1 MLLAQVTDIHLGF
14 EPDNPSEFNRKRFDQ
29 VVKYLCGLNP
39 QPDMVLMSGDLTDL
53 GDTDS
58 YTRLL
63 DAISPFP
70 FPAWP
75 IPGNHDLR
83 ENFTIAFPQVP
94 QADGF
99 IQYEVNANGLRLL
112 CIDTLEEG
120 RHGGAYCETR
130 AAWLKERLTEQPNT
144 PTVIVMHHPPIESGI
159 EWMSTHSDE
168 PWVARFAGAID
179 GFNNIVGI
187 LCGHLHR
194 ATSIGWR
201 GKTVS
206 ICPSSAPQ
214 VTLELAPIDPEAPD
228 GRPMIAA
235 EPPGVA
241 LHFWNGRELVSYFHN
256 SDEYLTLARYDHRM
270 QDLVREL
277 IAERPSS

>member
-1 MLLAQVTDIHLGF
+1 MLLAQVTDVHLGF

-29 VVKYLCGLNP
+29 VVNYLCGLNP
-39 QPDMVLMSGDLTDL
+39 QPDMLLMSGDLTDL
-53 GDTDS
+53 GDSDS

-63 DAISPFP
+63 EAISPCA

-83 ENFTIAFPQVP
+83 ENFAVAFPHVP
-94 QADGF
+94 HADGF
-99 IQYEVNANGLRLL
+99 IQYEVDANGLRIL

-120 RHGGAYCETR
+120 RHGGSYCETR
-130 AAWLKERLTEQPNT
+130 AAWLRARLDEKPNT
-144 PTVIVMHHPPIESGI
+144 PTIIVMHHPPIDSGI

-168 PWVARFAGAID
+168 PWVVRFAGAID
-179 GFNNIVGI
+179 GFDNIVGI

-201 GKTVS
+201 GKTIS
-206 ICPSSAPQ
+206 ICPSTAPQ

-241 LHFWNGRELVSYFHN
+241 LHHWNGRELVSYFHT

-277 IAERPSS
+277 IAERPS